1 MKDRVLKLAKRSTTG
16 VYIIQAL
23 LFKLKPVEVEYI
35 LDQIIPE
42 LAELI
47 SIAENQ
53 NLDLANKLIDASI
66 SRGNYRRDEIIN
78 QLFIKFAPNYDI
90 ENPSDNTSTEFIEN
104 ILQLT
109 GSTLVIQEM
118 IGPLPKKENVLCF

>member
-47 SIAENQ
+47 SIAETKTWIWQ
-53 NLDLANKLIDASI
+53 I
-66 SRGNYRRDEIIN
+66 S
-78 QLFIKFAPNYDI
+78 
-90 ENPSDNTSTEFIEN
+90 
-104 ILQLT
+104 
-109 GSTLVIQEM
+109 
-118 IGPLPKKENVLCF
+118 

>member
-78 QLFIKFAPNYDI
+78 QLFIKL
-90 ENPSDNTSTEFIEN
+90 
-104 ILQLT
+104 LQIMISKTLLT
-109 GSTLVIQEM
+109 THLQNS
-118 IGPLPKKENVLCF
+118 